1 MKYIFLVVMVIV
13 GVLLV
18 SGCTTT
24 QNNTSS
30 SGANGIEI
38 VISYSGPWNGTI
50 DYGEGLKPVA
60 GNDSQTIKIN
70 GTPKRVTADINKL
83 DSSNNILKVEILQNG
98 KIKKNM
104 TISGPNGGVMV
115 SELFS

>member
-1 MKYIFLVVMVIV
+1 MKNLFLAGLLILGVI
-13 GVLLV
+13 LV
-18 SGCTTT
+18 SGCTSS

-30 SGANGIEI
+30 TGTSGIEI
-38 VISYSGPWNGTI
+38 VITYNGPWNGTI
-50 DYGEGLKPVA
+50 EFGEGLKPVA
-60 GNDSQTIKIN
+60 GNGTQTIKIN

-83 DSSNNILKVEILQNG
+83 DASNNVLKVEILENG
-98 KIKKNM
+98 KVMKNS